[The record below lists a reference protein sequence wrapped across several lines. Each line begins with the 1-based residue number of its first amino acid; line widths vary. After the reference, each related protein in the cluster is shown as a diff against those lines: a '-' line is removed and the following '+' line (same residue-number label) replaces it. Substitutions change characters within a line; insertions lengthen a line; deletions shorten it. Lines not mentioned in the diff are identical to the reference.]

1 MEQKKKVFNVVE
13 DMLKTSFGEKVR
25 QRLFEELSN
34 QEIGELLR
42 DQVKPFNSLMAY

>member
-25 QRLFEELSN
+25 QRMFEELTN
-34 QEIGELLR
+34 QEIIE
-42 DQVKPFNSLMAY
+42 F